1 MGSAAAEIARR
12 LGREAEAVCRHYLS
26 NGRRQGRYWLVGDVE
41 NTPGRSLY
49 VRLCGP
55 SYGPGAAG
63 KWTDAATGEHGDL
76 LDLIA
81 ANRNLDTLRDALD
94 EARRFLSLPRLDLPP
109 RQPAPSGSPE
119 AARRLWAIGQP
130 ISGTLAGR
138 YLEARGIVGLNR
150 APALRFHP
158 HCYHRSEGAPAEAPE
173 AWPAM
178 LAKVTDLS
186 GKITGL
192 HRTWLDPTTADKAPI
207 DRPRKAMG
215 YLLGHGLRFE
225 RPGDVLAVG
234 EGLETMLSIR
244 AVLSGLPVIAALS
257 ASHLQALILPSG
269 LKRLYIA
276 EDADDAGRAA
286 AEALA
291 IRARASDIDVVRLAP
306 TGNDFNDDLQV
317 HGAATLAATLIAQL
331 APQDAARMG
340 AANDRQQAST
350 GVLKAVS
357 DEPS

>member
-1 MGSAAAEIARR
+1 MDSAAAEIARR
-12 LGREAEAVCRHYLS
+12 LSREAEAVCRHYLS

-41 NTPGRSLY
+41 NTPGGSLY

-94 EARRFLSLPRLDLPP
+94 EARHFLSLPRLDPPP

-130 ISGTLAGR
+130 ISGTLAQR

-158 HCYHRSEGAPAEAPE
+158 HCYHRSVGAPAKAPE

-192 HRTWLDPTTADKAPI
+192 HRTWLDPTTANKAPI

-215 YLLGHGLRFE
+215 HLLGHGVRFE
-225 RPGDVLAVG
+225 KPGDVLAAG

-276 EDADDAGRAA
+276 EDADDTGRMA

-291 IRARASDIDVVRLAP
+291 VHAKDDGVDVYRLTPAM
-306 TGNDFNDDLQV
+306 GDFNEDLCT
-317 HGAATLAATLIAQL
+317 HGTAGLAATLMPQL
-331 APQDAARMG
+331 ASEDIARFI
-340 AANDRQQAST
+340 AKTDQRRSDTRAFN
-350 GVLKAVS
+350 AVS

>member
-1 MGSAAAEIARR
+1 MRSAAAEIARR

-94 EARRFLSLPRLDLPP
+94 EARRFLSLPRLDPPP

-130 ISGTLAGR
+130 ISGTLAQR

-158 HCYHRSEGAPAEAPE
+158 HCYHRSEGAPGKAPE

-186 GKITGL
+186 GRITGL

-215 YLLGHGLRFE
+215 HLLGHGVRFE
-225 RPGDVLAVG
+225 KPGDVLAAG

-244 AVLSGLPVIAALS
+244 VVLSGLPVIAALS

-276 EDADDAGRAA
+276 EDADDAGRMA

-291 IRARASDIDVVRLAP
+291 VHAQDDGVDVYRLTP
-306 TGNDFNDDLQV
+306 IMGDFNEDLCT
-317 HGAATLAATLIAQL
+317 HGTAGLTATLMPQLVSEDIARFITKADQRRSDTH
-331 APQDAARMG
+331 AF
-340 AANDRQQAST
+340 N
-350 GVLKAVS
+350 AVS